1 MNDVEFIVHS
11 GIGRITLNRPKA
23 LNALTHDMVVA
34 ITNHLDDW
42 RDDPEIRAVLIDGA
56 GGRGLCAGGDI
67 RSIYDD
73 MRTGGSGSLA
83 FWADEYQMNATI
95 ARYPKPYLAL
105 MDGVV
110 MGGGVG
116 VSAHGSHR
124 VVTERSRVGMPEVGI
139 GFVPDVGGSYL
150 LSRAPGQLGV
160 HIALTATAL
169 SGADAI
175 YCGLADCYV
184 PSERL
189 PDLLDVLASRTP
201 DDALA
206 VVAEPAPPSGLAAE
220 RSWIDH
226 CYAADSVEEILV
238 RLHDGGDA
246 AVAAAKE
253 IETKSPTALKVALRA
268 LRRAAART
276 SSSGMA
282 LLGCGTLEVER
293 TERMPAFANSVVMSG
308 GNSACVMTASM
319 AVAPAAVSALAQV
332 VRVPPEETISST
344 SNTGRPAIRAA
355 SAKLISTERSS
366 RRIFCATLC
375 ANPSWPAR
383 SLTQGRDSAS
393 GPATIVAGSIPASR
407 NALAIAGIADRFSA
421 AMPGKTAFIS
431 GVRCR
436 WASTVITRSTSRP
449 KSIARMLASERAS
462 SPVPMSSITESAACT
477 ATRAIRILEC
487 RPPPSRLV
495 LLSAVTRFGRNA
507 VESGTS
513 DASTPTPR
521 PRPSA
526 SHATRASNG

>member
-268 LRRAAART
+268 LRRAAA
-276 SSSGMA
+276 
-282 LLGCGTLEVER
+282 LPDLETVLAQEYR
-293 TERMPAFANSVVMSG
+293 ISRRAFA
-308 GNSACVMTASM
+308 SAEFA
-319 AVAPAAVSALAQV
+319 
-332 VRVPPEETISST
+332 E
-344 SNTGRPAIRAA
+344 GIRAQIVD
-355 SAKLISTERSS
+355 KDRSPHWS
-366 RRIFCATLC
+366 PATL
-375 ANPSWPAR
+375 ADVDDSLVDSYFADLGADELTGVAR
-383 SLTQGRDSAS
+383 
-393 GPATIVAGSIPASR
+393 
-407 NALAIAGIADRFSA
+407 
-421 AMPGKTAFIS
+421 
-431 GVRCR
+431 
-436 WASTVITRSTSRP
+436 
-449 KSIARMLASERAS
+449 
-462 SPVPMSSITESAACT
+462 
-477 ATRAIRILEC
+477 
-487 RPPPSRLV
+487 
-495 LLSAVTRFGRNA
+495 
-507 VESGTS
+507 
-513 DASTPTPR
+513 
-521 PRPSA
+521 
-526 SHATRASNG
+526 